1 MAGGFRLFWSFSS
14 LFIVAAAA
22 YAGDDTKHLA
32 APPSAP
38 PVAEIKPIID
48 MYHGTKVL
56 DNYRWLE
63 DGNSP
68 ETKKW
73 VEGENAYTRGMLD
86 RLAGRTAIHKRL
98 TELLSIGSITP
109 PVIAGHHYFYTKREG
124 IQNQPILYVRDSLD
138 WGPTGFWSTP
148 TLSPPTAP
156 SRSTGSSPAKT
167 ESTSPTAHRPAAR
180 R

>member
-1 MAGGFRLFWSFSS
+1 MREMTPNILRLRP
-14 LFIVAAAA
+14 LR
-22 YAGDDTKHLA
+22 
-32 APPSAP
+32 P

-124 IQNQPILYVRDSLD
+124 MQNQPMLYVRDSLVTVVENQI
-138 WGPTGFWSTP
+138 GPSI
-148 TLSPPTAP
+148 
-156 SRSTGSSPAKT
+156 
-167 ESTSPTAHRPAAR
+167 
-180 R
+180 